1 MSVQDIFLNEYGRVR
16 SGWRFLLFCF
26 LFFVTYA
33 LMASLSVAVIF
44 ALFGKDGVGQGW
56 ILAFG
61 DLVALVIALVLGWM
75 LGRFLEGL
83 PFLALGALPTGRW
96 VAHLAVGLC
105 VGGASFVIAVA
116 VAYLGGGLR
125 FEGSGFEASRV
136 VTSLAASAVI
146 FLIAAAFE
154 EALFRGYIFQTFTRA
169 GMAWF
174 AILITSSFF
183 GAVHTMNPNA
193 NAVST
198 LNTALAGLW
207 LGVAYLK
214 TRDLWFP
221 LGIHMAW
228 NWMQGAVFGVE
239 VSGMREIIPA
249 PLLKEIDIGPA
260 WLTGG
265 DYGLEAGVACTL
277 ALAVSTVVIYIL
289 PSLSPNDHLFS
300 LTSRESAEP
309 RA

>member
-1 MSVQDIFLNEYGRVR
+1 MNVQDIFLNKYGRVR

-26 LFFVTYA
+26 FFFLTYA

-44 ALFGKDGVGQGW
+44 ALLGKDGVGQGW
-56 ILAFG
+56 ILAIG
-61 DLVALVIALVLGWM
+61 DLVALVIALVLGWV

-83 PFLALGALPTGRW
+83 PFRALGALPTGRW
-96 VAHLAVGLC
+96 VAHLGVGLF
-105 VGGASFVIAVA
+105 VGGTSFVIAVA

-174 AILITSSFF
+174 AILITSGFF

-193 NAVST
+193 NAIST

-277 ALAVSTVVIYIL
+277 ALALSTVVIYFL
-289 PSLSPNDHLFS
+289 PSLGPNDDLLS
-300 LTSRESAEP
+300 LTSRESAES